1 MQIMGM
7 NLDEM
12 PILKI
17 SWVICCIMILADVIM
32 SCVVAAAN
40 DNEDGGHKS
49 SGFVAIWSMFL
60 VVAFG
65 VMGTRVILSQKS
77 TNLFV
82 GFLLGFGGTCLL
94 SGRDVPVPPLTTH
107 PSHTLSSLFSSVSAG
122 MLAQLFFAMSVYFF
136 LMAKNDKEHDDHEHS
151 EDQEAANDGMGA
163 FCLINAIILGAW
175 TAVLTLKKGEL
186 YLDSVSGLD
195 DDVPPGN
202 DKYDEAMIGQDG
214 I

>member
-1 MQIMGM
+1 
-7 NLDEM
+7 
-12 PILKI
+12 
-17 SWVICCIMILADVIM
+17 
-32 SCVVAAAN
+32 
-40 DNEDGGHKS
+40 
-49 SGFVAIWSMFL
+49 
-60 VVAFG
+60 
-65 VMGTRVILSQKS
+65 
-77 TNLFV
+77 
-82 GFLLGFGGTCLL
+82 
-94 SGRDVPVPPLTTH
+94 
-107 PSHTLSSLFSSVSAG
+107 

-136 LMAKNDKEHDDHEHS
+136 LQAKNDSEHHDHDHS

-175 TAVLTLKKGEL
+175 TAVLTLRKGEL